1 MMEKKEGIAV
11 YIYRMQ
17 DKRDDKS
24 QSPLFLSRAAARYAF
39 GEGGEGPSKEAS
51 FRVEK
56 GLRGKPYFPEYP
68 WLHFSISHSGDFWA
82 CAMAA
87 QEVGL
92 DLQQHTK
99 GRREH
104 ISKRFF
110 HPLEN
115 EYLKKNNYRDY
126 FDVGAA
132 KESYVKFT
140 GSGIGEDFGG
150 FSAASEDGL
159 AKEINGIQ
167 LRSIPFSPDYS
178 LCLCAKE
185 IQNISLYYENA

>member
-24 QSPLFLSRAAARYAF
+24 QSPFSFQGSPLCF
-39 GEGGEGPSKEAS
+39 GEGGEGTSKEAS

-56 GLRGKPYFPEYP
+56 GLGASLISPEYP

-99 GRREH
+99 EE
-104 ISKRFF
+104 
-110 HPLEN
+110 EN
-115 EYLKKNNYRDY
+115 I
-126 FDVGAA
+126 FQSV
-132 KESYVKFT
+132 FP
-140 GSGIGEDFGG
+140 
-150 FSAASEDGL
+150 SAG
-159 AKEINGIQ
+159 K
-167 LRSIPFSPDYS
+167 
-178 LCLCAKE
+178 
-185 IQNISLYYENA
+185 